1 MLSLFKLKILIT
13 LHNPPWETFRK
24 KCLEQE
30 TPKLNFCIMPWNI
43 NYDICLA
50 VSSTLSNKQSR
61 LSDYQVHIND
71 PDETEYSILVTRAS
85 EYKKLDEASSTII
98 H

>member
-1 MLSLFKLKILIT
+1 MLKEL
-13 LHNPPWETFRK
+13 
-24 KCLEQE
+24 QE
-30 TPKLNFCIMPWNI
+30 FSYLLLMC
-43 NYDICLA
+43 DICLA